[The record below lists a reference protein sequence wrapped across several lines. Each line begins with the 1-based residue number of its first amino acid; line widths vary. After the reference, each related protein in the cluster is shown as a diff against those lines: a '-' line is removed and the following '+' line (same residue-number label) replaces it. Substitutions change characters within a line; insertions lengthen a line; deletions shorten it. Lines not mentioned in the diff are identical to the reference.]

1 MHMKKSIIFSLLI
14 ISIAFACKQ
23 TRKMLSD
30 ETYAKLSDDER
41 RKVEHALDGIQLAD
55 PDLEVTLFA
64 SEPMMMN
71 PTNMDIDEKGRV
83 WICEGYNYRNKLN
96 PKNPYNKKGD
106 RILIMEDTD
115 QDGKADKSTVFYQG
129 EDINAA
135 LGILVLGN
143 KVIVS
148 CSPNVFLFT
157 DENGDSKADKKE
169 IIFTNLKGV
178 QHDHAIHAF
187 SFGPDGKLYFD
198 GGNEVETL
206 SDKNGKELTDDLGRP
221 FSTYKQGKVFRC
233 DIDGSNVEILAQNFR
248 NNYEVAVDSYGRMW
262 QSDND
267 DDGNKGVRINYVMDY
282 GNYGFKDEMTGA
294 SWQERRTN
302 WETEIPLRHWHL
314 NDPGVVPNL
323 LQTGAGSPTGMI
335 VYEGNLLPKKYQ
347 NQIIHC
353 DAGPSI
359 VRSYS
364 VEKSGAGFKA
374 SINNI
379 LDGSKRDQWF
389 RPSDVTTAPDGSIFI
404 ADWYDP
410 GVGGHAMGDS
420 VRGRIYRIAPKG
432 EAYSV
437 PKFDF
442 ETAEGCVEALQNA
455 NLSVRY
461 LAWTKLHALQE
472 KAEEALL
479 KLWKRNAAQSDD
491 SRMRARALW
500 LLGKIQG
507 KEAKYIEEAAIDKDE
522 DIRMTAIRLSREL
535 PFDNLSMLKKL
546 ALDPSPQV
554 RREVA
559 FAIRH
564 KTSPETAAIWTTLA
578 NNYDGK
584 DRWYLE
590 ALGIAADNQW
600 DAFFANYIAQAGEKW
615 KTDAA
620 AKDLVWRSR
629 STDNIYRLATLIK
642 SEKDNLRYFR
652 AFDFQINPEKTKV
665 LLGMLDGGNAPSD
678 IMTLVF
684 KHLDVAIAKK
694 EALFN
699 TLLPKILKEIDNPAD
714 YLDLVKRYEMKDQAS
729 RLTAMVMNDTL
740 LAGEA
745 AKIQV
750 KLNGLGEFQRLVKG
764 KDEAIT
770 RKAIQVYGWVDEQP
784 VTDYL
789 VTLFNDKNLSKPL
802 RNEAMMAM
810 NGWKSEEILW
820 DLVKA
825 NKVSDDVMPIA
836 KKLLLGTWH
845 SDIRSEAT
853 KMFGAEMDKELGDI
867 NELAKGVGNAAS
879 GQKVFKTYCVAC
891 HQVKGEG
898 INFGPNLTEI
908 GSKLSK
914 TALYSAIINPSQ
926 GISFGYEGY
935 KIKLK
940 DGIEVEG
947 MIVSK
952 TENEVNVKQI
962 GSTSPTAYKR
972 ADIVS
977 ITENDESLMP
987 KFPLQK
993 QEIVDLVEYLRTLKK
1008 Q

>member
-1 MHMKKSIIFSLLI
+1 MKKSLIFSLLLL
-14 ISIAFACKQ
+14 SIAFACKQ
-23 TRKMLSD
+23 TRKMLND
-30 ETYAKLSDDER
+30 ESYSKLSDEEK

-71 PTNMDIDEKGRV
+71 PTNMDIDAKGRV

-129 EDINAA
+129 EDINSA
-135 LGILVLGN
+135 LGISVLGN

-157 DENGDSKADKKE
+157 DENGDGKSDKKE

-198 GGNEVETL
+198 GGNEIETL

-233 DIDGSNVEILAQNFR
+233 DVDGSNVEILAHNFR

-302 WETEIPLRHWHL
+302 WESEIPLRHWHL

-335 VYEGNLLPKKYQ
+335 VYEGKLLPQKYQ
-347 NQIIHC
+347 NQVIHC

-359 VRSYS
+359 VRSYPA
-364 VEKSGAGFKA
+364 EKSGAGFKA
-374 SINNI
+374 TINNI

-389 RPSDVTTAPDGSIFI
+389 RPSDVTTAPDGSIFV

-432 EAYSV
+432 EEYAV

-455 NLSVRY
+455 NLAVRY
-461 LAWTKLHALQE
+461 LAWTKLNAMQD

-479 KLWKRNAAQSDD
+479 KLWKSDD

-500 LLGKIQG
+500 LLGKIKG
-507 KEAKYIEEAAIDKDE
+507 KEAKYVQEAIEDKDE
-522 DIRMTAIRLSREL
+522 DIRLTGIRLSREL
-535 PFDNLSMLKKL
+535 KADNLPMLKKL
-546 ALDPSPQV
+546 ANDASPQI

-559 FAIRH
+559 VAIRH
-564 KTSPETAAIWTTLA
+564 KTSPEAAAIWTTLA
-578 NNYDGK
+578 NQYDGK

-590 ALGIAADNQW
+590 ALGVAADNQW

-620 AKDLVWRSR
+620 AKDIVWRSR
-629 STDNIYRLATLIK
+629 STDNIYRLAELAK
-642 SEKDNLRYFR
+642 SEKENLRYFR
-652 AFDFQINPEKTKV
+652 AFDFQTNPEKTKV
-665 LLGMLDGGNAPSD
+665 LLGMLDGGNASSD
-678 IMTLVF
+678 VMILVF
-684 KHLDVAIAKK
+684 KHLDIKSANQDP
-694 EALFN
+694 LFKS
-699 TLLPKILKEIDNPAD
+699 LLPKVLSGIKNSTD
-714 YLDLVKRYEMKDQAS
+714 YLDLVKRYEMKNQSD
-729 RLTAMVMNDTL
+729 RLTAMVMNDSL
-740 LAGEA
+740 LGNEA
-745 AKIQV
+745 AKIQI
-750 KLNGLGEFQRLVKG
+750 KLNGLGEFQQLAKS
-764 KDEAIT
+764 KDEDLA
-770 RKAIQVYGWVDEQP
+770 RKAIMIYGGVDDKP

-789 VTLFNDKNLSKPL
+789 IALFNNKNLSKSL
-802 RNEAMMAM
+802 RNEAMRAM
-810 NGWKSEEILW
+810 NGWNSEAILW

-825 NKVSDDVMPIA
+825 NKVSDEVMPIA
-836 KKLLLGTWH
+836 KKILLGTWH
-845 SDIRSEAT
+845 GDIRSDAM
-853 KMFGAEMDKELGDI
+853 KMFGAELDKELGDI
-867 NELAKGVGNAAS
+867 NDLAKGIGNPTS
-879 GQKVFKTYCVAC
+879 GQTVFKTYCVAC

-898 INFGPNLTEI
+898 VNFGPNLTEI

-926 GISFGYEGY
+926 GISFSYEGY
-935 KIKLK
+935 KLKLK
-940 DGIEVEG
+940 DGTEVEG
-947 MIVSK
+947 MILSK
-952 TENEVNVKQI
+952 TENDINVKQI
-962 GSTSPTAYKR
+962 GSTNPTAFKR
-972 ADIVS
+972 SDIVS
-977 ITENDESLMP
+977 MEENEESLMP

>member
-1 MHMKKSIIFSLLI
+1 MKKSLIFSFATLLI
-14 ISIAFACKQ
+14 VLACGKSQ
-23 TRKMLSD
+23 NVLSD
-30 ETYAKLSDDER
+30 ENYAKLSEEDR
-41 RKVEHALDGIQLAD
+41 RKVEHALDGVELAD

-83 WICEGYNYRNKLN
+83 WICEGYNYRNQLN

-115 QDGKADKSTVFYQG
+115 QDGKADKTTVFYQG

-135 LGILVLGN
+135 LGISVLGN
-143 KVIVS
+143 KVVVS
-148 CSPNVFLFT
+148 CSPNVFVFT

-169 IIFTNLKGV
+169 IIFTGLKGV

-187 SFGPDGKLYFD
+187 SFGPDGKLYFN
-198 GGNEVETL
+198 GGNEVQTL

-233 DIDGSNVEILAQNFR
+233 DIDGSNVEILGHNFR

-282 GNYGFKDEMTGA
+282 GNYGYKDEMTGA

-302 WETEIPLRHWHL
+302 WESEIPQRHWHL

-335 VYEGNLLPKKYQ
+335 VYEGKLLPKKYQ
-347 NQIIHC
+347 NQVIHC

-359 VRSYS
+359 VRSYP
-364 VEKSGAGFKA
+364 VEKDGAGFKA
-374 SINNI
+374 TISNI

-389 RPSDVTTAPDGSIFI
+389 RPSDVTTAPDGSIFV

-432 EAYSV
+432 EKYAV

-455 NLSVRY
+455 NVAVRY
-461 LAWTKLHALQE
+461 LAWTKLNSLQE
-472 KAEEALL
+472 KAEETLL
-479 KLWKRNAAQSDD
+479 KLWHSDD

-500 LLGKIQG
+500 LLGKIKG
-507 KEAKYIEEAAIDKDE
+507 KEAKYIQRAANDADE
-522 DIRMTAIRLSREL
+522 DIRITAIRLSREL
-535 PFDNLSMLKKL
+535 STDNTAMLQKL
-546 ALDPSPQV
+546 ATDPSVQV

-559 FAIRH
+559 LAIRH
-564 KTSPETAAIWTTLA
+564 KTSPAAADIWTTLA
-578 NNYDGK
+578 NQYDGK

-600 DAFFANYIAQAGEKW
+600 DTFFANYIAQAGKKW
-615 KTDAA
+615 KIDAA

-629 STDNIYRLATLIK
+629 STDNIFRLAELAKT
-642 SEKDNLRYFR
+642 SKDNLRYFR
-652 AFDFQINPEKTKV
+652 AFDFQTNPEKTKV
-665 LLGMLDGGNAPSD
+665 LLGMLDGGNASSD

-684 KHLDVAIAKK
+684 KHLDVAVAQK
-694 EALFN
+694 EPLFKS
-699 TLLPKILKEIDNPAD
+699 LLPKVMNGIKSPTD
-714 YLDLVKRYEMKDQAS
+714 YLDLVKRYEMKDQLT
-729 RLTAMVMNDTL
+729 RLTEMAMNDTL
-740 LAGEA
+740 LGAEA
-745 AKIQV
+745 AKIQIKV
-750 KLNGLGEFQRLVKG
+750 NGLSEFQRLANG
-764 KDEAIT
+764 KDEAT
-770 RKAIQVYGWVDEQP
+770 ARKAIMIYGWVDEQP

-789 VTLFNDKNLSKPL
+789 IKLFNNKNLAQPL
-802 RNEAMMAM
+802 REEAMSAM
-810 NGWKSEEILW
+810 NGWKSEETLW
-820 DLVKA
+820 ALVKA
-825 NKVSDDVMPIA
+825 NKVSEDVMPIA
-836 KKLLLGTWH
+836 KKILVGTWH
-845 SDIRSEAT
+845 SDIRNDAM
-853 KMFGAEMDKELGDI
+853 KMFGAEMDAALGDI
-867 NELAKGVGNAAS
+867 NELAKNVGNVAN
-879 GQKVFKTYCVAC
+879 GQKVFTSYCTAC
-891 HQVKGEG
+891 HQVKAEG
-898 INFGPNLTEI
+898 IDFGPALSEI

-914 TALYSAIINPSQ
+914 IALYSAIVNPSQ
-926 GISFGYEGY
+926 GISFGYEGS

-940 DGIEVEG
+940 NGSEVEG
-947 MIVSK
+947 IVLSK
-952 TENEVNVKQI
+952 TENDINIKPI
-962 GSTSPTAYKR
+962 GSATPTAYKR

-977 ITENDESLMP
+977 TTENKESLMP

-993 QEIVDLVEYLRTLKK
+993 QEIVDLVEYLQTLKK
-1008 Q
+1008 K

>member
-1 MHMKKSIIFSLLI
+1 MKMKKSIIFSVFTLLVV
-14 ISIAFACKQ
+14 FACKQ
-23 TRKMLSD
+23 TQKTLSD
-30 ETYAKLSDDER
+30 ESYSKLTDDEK

-71 PTNMDIDEKGRV
+71 PTNMDIDAKGRV

-106 RILIMEDTD
+106 RILIMEDTN

-129 EDINAA
+129 EDINSA
-135 LGILVLGN
+135 LGISVLGN
-143 KVIVS
+143 KAIVS

-157 DENGDSKADKKE
+157 DENNDGKADKKE
-169 IIFTNLKGV
+169 IIFTGLKGV

-187 SFGPDGKLYFD
+187 TFGPDGKLYFN
-198 GGNEVETL
+198 GGNEVQTL
-206 SDKNGKELTDDLGRP
+206 SDKDGKELTDDLGRP

-233 DIDGSNVEILAQNFR
+233 DIDGSNVEILGHNFR
-248 NNYEVAVDSYGRMW
+248 NNYEVALDSYGRMW

-282 GNYGFKDEMTGA
+282 GNYGYKDEMTGA

-302 WETEIPLRHWHL
+302 WEPEIPLRHWHL

-323 LQTGAGSPTGMI
+323 LQTGAGSPTGMV
-335 VYEGNLLPKKYQ
+335 VYEGKLLPEKYQ
-347 NQIIHC
+347 NQVIHC

-359 VRSYS
+359 VRSYP
-364 VEKSGAGFKA
+364 VAKSGAGFTA
-374 SINNI
+374 TINNI
-379 LDGSKRDQWF
+379 LDGSGRDQWF
-389 RPSDVTTAPDGSIFI
+389 RPSDVTVAPDGSIFV

-432 EAYSV
+432 EEYDV
-437 PKFDF
+437 PKYDFDDI
-442 ETAEGCVEALQNA
+442 EECVEALENP
-455 NLSVRY
+455 NLAVRY
-461 LAWTKLHALQE
+461 LAWTKLHAMQE
-472 KAEEALL
+472 KAEEELID
-479 KLWKRNAAQSDD
+479 LWESDD

-500 LLGKIQG
+500 LLGKIKG
-507 KEAKYIEEAAIDKDE
+507 KELKYIEEAANDKDE
-522 DIRMTAIRLSREL
+522 DIRITAIRLSREL
-535 PFDNLSMLKKL
+535 STDNIEILKKL
-546 ALDPSPQV
+546 ATDSSPQV

-559 FAIRH
+559 LAIRH
-564 KTSPETAAIWTTLA
+564 KTTPEAAEIWTSLA
-578 NNYDGK
+578 NQYDGK

-600 DAFFANYIAQAGEKW
+600 DAFFANYMAKAGEKW

-629 STDNIYRLATLIK
+629 SSDNLFRLAELAQNE
-642 SEKDNLRYFR
+642 SNNLRYFR
-652 AFDFQINPEKTKV
+652 AFDFQNNPKKTKV
-665 LLGMLDGGNAPSD
+665 LLEMLDEGKASSD

-684 KHLDVAIAKK
+684 KHLETESAKQDP
-694 EALFN
+694 LFRS
-699 TLLPKILKEIDNPAD
+699 LLPKVLEGITKPAD
-714 YLDLVKRYEMKDQAS
+714 YLDLVKRYEMKNQAK
-729 RLTAMVMNDTL
+729 RLTEMVMKDSVL
-740 LAGEA
+740 GGEA
-745 AKIQV
+745 AKIQI
-750 KLNGLGEFQRLVKG
+750 KMNGLGEFQKLTQN
-764 KDEAIT
+764 KDEDIV
-770 RKAIQVYGWVDEQP
+770 RKAIGVYGGVDEKP

-789 VTLFNDKNLSKPL
+789 VSLFNNKNLSKGV
-802 RNEAMMAM
+802 RNQAMYAM
-810 NGWKSEEILW
+810 YGWNSEEILW
-820 DLVKA
+820 NLVKA
-825 NKVSDDVMPIA
+825 NKVSEEVMPIA
-836 KKLLLGTWH
+836 KKILLGTWH
-845 SDIRSEAT
+845 SDIRADAM

-867 NELAKGVGNAAS
+867 NELAKGVGNIGN
-879 GQKVFKTYCVAC
+879 GQKVFKMYCTAC

-898 INFGPNLTEI
+898 VNFGPALTEI

-935 KIKLK
+935 KLKLK
-940 DGIEVEG
+940 DGTEVEG
-947 MIVSK
+947 MILSK
-952 TENEVNVKQI
+952 TENDVNIKQI
-962 GSTSPTAYKR
+962 GSTNPTAFKR

-977 ITENDESLMP
+977 MEENEESLMP

-993 QEIVDLVEYLRTLKK
+993 QEMVDLVEYLRTLKK

>member
-1 MHMKKSIIFSLLI
+1 MKKSAIFYLLLL
-14 ISIAFACKQ
+14 SVVFACKPSPK
-23 TRKMLSD
+23 TLSD
-30 ETYAKLSDDER
+30 EDYAKLSEEDR
-41 RKVEHALDGIQLAD
+41 RKTEHALDGIQLAD
-55 PDLEVTLFA
+55 PELEVSLFA

-96 PKNPYNKKGD
+96 PKNPYNPKGD
-106 RILIMEDTD
+106 KILIMEDTD
-115 QDGKADKSTVFYQG
+115 QDGKADKTTVFYQG
-129 EDINAA
+129 EDVNSA
-135 LGILVLGN
+135 LGISVLGN

-157 DENGDSKADKKE
+157 DENNDGKADKKE

-221 FSTYKQGKVFRC
+221 FSTYRQGKVFRC
-233 DIDGSNVEILAQNFR
+233 DIDGSNVEILAHNFR

-302 WETEIPLRHWHL
+302 WESEIPLRHWHL
-314 NDPGVVPNL
+314 NDPGVMPNL

-335 VYEGNLLPKKYQ
+335 VYEGKLLPQKYQ
-347 NQIIHC
+347 NQVIHC

-359 VRSYS
+359 VRSYPA
-364 VEKSGAGFKA
+364 EKSGAGFTA
-374 SINNI
+374 TINNI

-389 RPSDVTTAPDGSIFI
+389 RPSDVTTAPDGSIFV

-432 EAYSV
+432 NAYSV

-442 ETAEGCVEALQNA
+442 ETADGCVEALQNP

-461 LAWTKLHALQE
+461 LAWTKLHAMQD
-472 KAEEALL
+472 KAEDALL
-479 KLWKRNAAQSDD
+479 ELWKQSDT
-491 SRMRARALW
+491 RMRARALW
-500 LLGKIQG
+500 LLGKIKG
-507 KEAKYIEEAAIDKDE
+507 KEEKYVQEAANDKDE
-522 DIRMTAIRLSREL
+522 DIRLTAIRLSREL
-535 PFDNLSMLKKL
+535 PFDNLPMLKKL
-546 ALDPSPQV
+546 ATDASPQI

-559 FAIRH
+559 IAIRH
-564 KTSPETAAIWTTLA
+564 KTSPEAADIWTTLA
-578 NNYDGK
+578 NQYDGK

-590 ALGIAADNQW
+590 ALGVSADNQW
-600 DAFFANYIAQAGEKW
+600 DSFFANYIAKAGEKW
-615 KTDAA
+615 KTNAA

-629 STDNIYRLATLIK
+629 STDNIFRLAELAK
-642 SEKDNLRYFR
+642 SEPNNLRYFR
-652 AFDFQINPEKTKV
+652 AFDFQTNPEKTKV
-665 LLGMLDGGNAPSD
+665 LMGMLDGGNASGEV
-678 IMTLVF
+678 MTLVF
-684 KHLDVAIAKK
+684 KHLDVNIAKQDP
-694 EALFN
+694 LFKS
-699 TLLPKILKEIDNPAD
+699 LLPKVLTGIKNQTD
-714 YLDLVKRYEMKDQAS
+714 YLDLVKRYEIKNQSD
-729 RLTAMVMNDTL
+729 RLSAMVMNDSVL
-740 LAGEA
+740 GNEA
-745 AKIQV
+745 AKIQI
-750 KLNGLGEFQRLVKG
+750 KLNGLSEFQKLAKS
-764 KDEAIT
+764 KDEAT
-770 RKAIQVYGWVDEQP
+770 ARKAIMIYGGVDDKP

-789 VTLFNDKNLSKPL
+789 VSIFNNKNLSINL
-802 RNEAMMAM
+802 RNEAMRAM
-810 NGWKSEEILW
+810 NGWNSEEILW

-836 KKLLLGTWH
+836 KKILVGTWH
-845 SDIRSEAT
+845 SDIRNEAM

-867 NELAKGVGNAAS
+867 NELAKGVGNASS

-891 HQVKGEG
+891 HQVNGEG
-898 INFGPNLTEI
+898 VNFGPNLSEI

-914 TALYSAIINPSQ
+914 SALYSAIINPSQ

-935 KIKLK
+935 KLKLK
-940 DGIEVEG
+940 DGTEVEG
-947 MIVSK
+947 MILSK
-952 TENEVNVKQI
+952 TENDVNVKQI
-962 GSTSPTAYKR
+962 GSTAPTAFKR
-972 ADIVS
+972 SDIVS
-977 ITENDESLMP
+977 MTENEESLMP

>member
-1 MHMKKSIIFSLLI
+1 MKKSVIFYLLLL
-14 ISIAFACKQ
+14 SAVFACKQ
-23 TRKMLSD
+23 SPKTLSD
-30 ETYAKLSDDER
+30 EEYAKLSEEDR
-41 RKVEHALDGIQLAD
+41 HKTEHALDGIQLAD
-55 PDLEVTLFA
+55 PELEVTLFA

-96 PKNPYNKKGD
+96 PKNPYNPKGD
-106 RILIMEDTD
+106 KILIMEDTD

-129 EDINAA
+129 EDINSA
-135 LGILVLGN
+135 LGISVLGN

-157 DENGDSKADKKE
+157 DENNDGKADKKE

-221 FSTYKQGKVFRC
+221 FSTYRQGKVFRC
-233 DIDGSNVEILAQNFR
+233 DIDGSNVEILAHNFR

-302 WETEIPLRHWHL
+302 WESEIPLRHWHL
-314 NDPGVVPNL
+314 NDPGVMPNL

-335 VYEGNLLPKKYQ
+335 VYEGKLLPQKYQ
-347 NQIIHC
+347 NQVIHC

-359 VRSYS
+359 VRSYPA
-364 VEKSGAGFKA
+364 EKSGAGFTA
-374 SINNI
+374 TINNI

-389 RPSDVTTAPDGSIFI
+389 RPSDVTTAPDGSIFV

-432 EAYSV
+432 NAYSV

-455 NLSVRY
+455 NLSARY
-461 LAWTKLHALQE
+461 LAWTKLHAMQD
-472 KAEEALL
+472 KAEVALVE
-479 KLWKRNAAQSDD
+479 LWKQND

-500 LLGKIQG
+500 LLGKIKG
-507 KEAKYIEEAAIDKDE
+507 KEQKYVQEAANDKDE
-522 DIRMTAIRLSREL
+522 DIRLTAIRLSREL
-535 PFDNLSMLKKL
+535 PFDNLPILKKL
-546 ALDPSPQV
+546 ATDTSPQI

-559 FAIRH
+559 IAIRH
-564 KTSPETAAIWTTLA
+564 KTSPEAADIWTTLA
-578 NNYDGK
+578 NQYDGK

-590 ALGIAADNQW
+590 ALGVSADNQW
-600 DAFFANYIAQAGEKW
+600 DAFFANYIAKAGEKW

-629 STDNIYRLATLIK
+629 STDNVFRLAELAK
-642 SEKDNLRYFR
+642 SEPNNLRYFR
-652 AFDFQINPEKTKV
+652 AFDFQTNPEKTKV
-665 LLGMLDGGNAPSD
+665 LMGMLDGGNASGD

-684 KHLDVAIAKK
+684 KHLDVNIAKQDP
-694 EALFN
+694 LFKS
-699 TLLPKILKEIDNPAD
+699 LLPKVLGGIKNPTD
-714 YLDLVKRYEMKDQAS
+714 YLDLVKRYEMKNQVD
-729 RLTAMVMNDTL
+729 RLTTMVMNDSVL
-740 LAGEA
+740 GNEA

-750 KLNGLGEFQRLVKG
+750 TLNGLGEFQKLAKS
-764 KDEAIT
+764 KDEAIA
-770 RKAIQVYGWVDEQP
+770 RKAIMIYGGVDDKP

-789 VTLFNDKNLSKPL
+789 VSIFNNKNLSINL
-802 RNEAMMAM
+802 RNEAMQAM
-810 NGWKSEEILW
+810 NGWNSEEILW

-836 KKLLLGTWH
+836 KKILVGTWH
-845 SDIRSEAT
+845 SDIRTAAM

-867 NELAKGVGNAAS
+867 NELAKGVGNASS

-891 HQVKGEG
+891 HQVNGEG
-898 INFGPNLTEI
+898 VNFGPNLSEI

-914 TALYSAIINPSQ
+914 SALYSAIINPSQ
-926 GISFGYEGY
+926 GISFGFEGY

-940 DGIEVEG
+940 NGTEVEG
-947 MIVSK
+947 MILSK
-952 TENEVNVKQI
+952 TENDVNVKQI
-962 GSTSPTAYKR
+962 GSTNPTAFKR
-972 ADIVS
+972 SDIVS
-977 ITENDESLMP
+977 MTENEESLMP

-993 QEIVDLVEYLRTLKK
+993 QEMVDLVEYLGGLKK
-1008 Q
+1008 K

>member
-1 MHMKKSIIFSLLI
+1 MKKTLI
-14 ISIAFACKQ
+14 ISFLILSVAFACNQ
-23 TRKMLSD
+23 TRKVLSD
-30 ETYAKLSDDER
+30 ETYAKLSDEEK
-41 RKVEHALDGIQLAD
+41 RKVTHALDGLQLAD
-55 PDLEVTLFA
+55 TDLEVTLFA

-71 PTNMDIDEKGRV
+71 PTNMDIDAKGRV

-96 PKNPYNKKGD
+96 PKNPYDKKGD
-106 RILIMEDTD
+106 KIVVMEDTD

-129 EDINAA
+129 EDVNSA
-135 LGILVLGN
+135 LGISVLGN

-157 DENGDSKADKKE
+157 DENNDGKADKKE

-233 DIDGSNVEILAQNFR
+233 DIDGSNVEILGHNFR

-302 WETEIPLRHWHL
+302 WESEIPLRHWHL

-359 VRSYS
+359 VRSYPT
-364 VEKSGAGFKA
+364 EKVGAGFKA
-374 SINNI
+374 TINNI

-389 RPSDVTTAPDGSIFI
+389 RPSDVTTAPDGSIFV
-404 ADWYDP
+404 ADWYDA
-410 GVGGHAMGDS
+410 GVGGHAMADS
-420 VRGRIYRIAPKG
+420 TRGRIYRIAPKG
-432 EAYSV
+432 EDYSV

-442 ETAEGCVEALQNA
+442 ETAEGCVEALQNP
-455 NLSVRY
+455 NLAVRY
-461 LAWTKLHALQE
+461 LAWTKLHAMQE
-472 KAEEALL
+472 KAEEALVE
-479 KLWKRNAAQSDD
+479 LWGSND

-500 LLGKIQG
+500 LLGKIKG
-507 KEAKYIEEAAIDKDE
+507 KEAKYLQEASEDKDE

-535 PFDNLSMLKKL
+535 SFDNVAMLKKL
-546 ALDPSPQV
+546 ATDASPQV

-559 FAIRH
+559 LAIRH
-564 KTSPETAAIWTTLA
+564 KTSPEAANIWTTLA
-578 NNYDGK
+578 NQYDGK

-590 ALGIAADNQW
+590 SLGIAADNQW
-600 DAFFANYIAQAGEKW
+600 DSFFANYIAQSGEKW
-615 KTDAA
+615 KTQAA

-629 STDNIYRLATLIK
+629 STDNVFRLAALATT
-642 SEKDNLRYFR
+642 STDNLRYFR
-652 AFDFQINPEKTKV
+652 AFDFQNNPEKTKV
-665 LLGMLDGGNAPSD
+665 LLEMLDGGNASGD
-678 IMTLVF
+678 VMTLVF
-684 KHLDVAIAKK
+684 KHLDIESAKK
-694 EALFN
+694 DAMFKN
-699 TLLPKILKEIDNPAD
+699 LLPKVLNGIKQPSD
-714 YLDLVKRYEMKDQAS
+714 YIDLVKRYEMKDQSA
-729 RLTAMVMNDTL
+729 RLTTMAMTDSVLGN
-740 LAGEA
+740 EA
-745 AKIQV
+745 AKVQI
-750 KLNGLGEFQRLVKG
+750 KLNGLGEFQRIAKG
-764 KDEAIT
+764 RDENLA
-770 RKAIQVYGWVDEQP
+770 RKAIMIYGGVDEKP

-789 VTLFNDKNLSKPL
+789 VTLFNNKNLSKNL
-802 RNEAMMAM
+802 RNEAMRAM
-810 NGWKSEEILW
+810 NGWNSEETLW
-820 DLVKA
+820 SLVKA
-825 NKVSDDVMPIA
+825 NKVSDEVMPIA
-836 KKLLLGTWH
+836 KTLLLGTWH
-845 SDIRSEAT
+845 GDIRSEAM
-853 KMFGAEMDKELGDI
+853 KMFGAEMDAALGDI
-867 NELAKGVGNAAS
+867 NELAKGVGNATS

-891 HQVKGEG
+891 HQAKGEG

-914 TALYSAIINPSQ
+914 TALYSSIINPSQ

-935 KIKLK
+935 KLVLK
-940 DGIEVEG
+940 NGTEVEG
-947 MIVSK
+947 MILSK
-952 TENEVNVKQI
+952 TENDINVKQM
-962 GSTSPTAYKR
+962 GSTTPTAYKR
-972 ADIVS
+972 SDIAS
-977 ITENDESLMP
+977 MTENEESLMP

-993 QEIVDLVEYLRTLKK
+993 QEMVDLVEYLRTLRK

>member
-1 MHMKKSIIFSLLI
+1 MKKSLIFSFLLL
-14 ISIAFACKQ
+14 SIAFACKQ
-23 TRKMLSD
+23 TRKMLND
-30 ETYAKLSDDER
+30 EAYSKLSDEEK

-55 PDLEVTLFA
+55 PELEVTLFA

-135 LGILVLGN
+135 LGISVLGN

-157 DENGDSKADKKE
+157 DENSDGKADKKE

-233 DIDGSNVEILAQNFR
+233 DIDGSNVEILAHNFR

-302 WETEIPLRHWHL
+302 WESEIPLRHWHL

-335 VYEGNLLPKKYQ
+335 VYEGKLLPQKYQ
-347 NQIIHC
+347 NQVIHC

-359 VRSYS
+359 VRSYPA
-364 VEKSGAGFKA
+364 EKDGAGFKA
-374 SINNI
+374 TINNI

-389 RPSDVTTAPDGSIFI
+389 RPSDVTAAPDGSIFV

-420 VRGRIYRIAPKG
+420 LRGRIYRIAPKG
-432 EAYSV
+432 EDYSV

-455 NLSVRY
+455 NLAVRY
-461 LAWTKLHALQE
+461 LAWTKLNAMQD
-472 KAEEALL
+472 KAEEVLQE
-479 KLWKRNAAQSDD
+479 LWKGDD

-500 LLGKIQG
+500 LLGQIKG
-507 KEAKYIEEAAIDKDE
+507 KEAKYVQEAIEDKDE
-522 DIRMTAIRLSREL
+522 DIRMTGIRLSREL
-535 PFDNLSMLKKL
+535 KTDNLPILKIL
-546 ALDPSPQV
+546 ANDASPQI

-559 FAIRH
+559 LAIRH
-564 KTSPETAAIWTTLA
+564 KTSPEAAAIWTTLA
-578 NNYDGK
+578 NQYDGK

-600 DAFFANYIAQAGEKW
+600 DTFFANYIAQAGEKW
-615 KTDAA
+615 KTDAPT
-620 AKDLVWRSR
+620 KDLVWRSR
-629 STDNIYRLATLIK
+629 STDNIYRLAELAK

-652 AFDFQINPEKTKV
+652 AFDFQTNPEKTKV
-665 LLGMLDGGNAPSD
+665 LLGMLDGGNASGD
-678 IMTLVF
+678 VMTLVF
-684 KHLDVAIAKK
+684 KHLDVKSANQDP
-694 EALFN
+694 LFKS
-699 TLLPKILKEIDNPAD
+699 LLPKVLNGITNKTD
-714 YLDLVKRYEMKDQAS
+714 YLDLVKRYEMKDQS
-729 RLTAMVMNDTL
+729 DRLTSMVMNDSL
-740 LAGEA
+740 LGNEA
-745 AKIQV
+745 AKIQI
-750 KLNGLGEFQRLVKG
+750 KLNGLGEFQQLAKS
-764 KDEAIT
+764 KNEDLA
-770 RKAIQVYGWVDEQP
+770 RKAIMIYGGVDEKP

-789 VTLFNDKNLSKPL
+789 VSLFNNKNLSKNL
-802 RNEAMMAM
+802 RNEAMRAM
-810 NGWKSEEILW
+810 NGWNSESILW

-825 NKVSDDVMPIA
+825 NKVSDEVMPIA
-836 KKLLLGTWH
+836 KKILLGTWH
-845 SDIRSEAT
+845 GDIRSEAM
-853 KMFGAEMDKELGDI
+853 KMFGAELDKELGDI
-867 NELAKGVGNAAS
+867 NDLAKGIGNVTK
-879 GQKVFKTYCVAC
+879 GQTVFKTYCVAC

-898 INFGPNLTEI
+898 VNFGPNLTEI

-935 KIKLK
+935 KLKLK
-940 DGIEVEG
+940 DGTEVEG
-947 MIVSK
+947 MILSK
-952 TENEVNVKQI
+952 TENDVNVKQI
-962 GSTSPTAYKR
+962 GSTNPTAFKR

-977 ITENDESLMP
+977 MEENEESLMP

-993 QEIVDLVEYLRTLKK
+993 QEMVDLVEYLRTLKK

>member
-1 MHMKKSIIFSLLI
+1 MKKSLIFSLLI
-14 ISIAFACKQ
+14 LFVALACKQ

-30 ETYAKLSDDER
+30 ESYAKLSEDEKH
-41 RKVEHALDGIQLAD
+41 KVKHALDGIQLAD

-71 PTNMDIDEKGRV
+71 PTNMDIDAKGRV

-129 EDINAA
+129 EDINSA
-135 LGILVLGN
+135 LGISVLGN

-157 DENGDSKADKKE
+157 DENNDGKADKKE

-198 GGNEVETL
+198 GGNEVEAL

-221 FSTYKQGKVFRC
+221 FSTYKQGKIFRC
-233 DIDGSNVEILAQNFR
+233 DIDGSNVEILAHNFR

-302 WETEIPLRHWHL
+302 WESEIPLRHWHL

-335 VYEGNLLPKKYQ
+335 VYEGKLLPQKYQ
-347 NQIIHC
+347 NQVIHC

-359 VRSYS
+359 VRSYP
-364 VEKSGAGFKA
+364 VEKVGAGFKA
-374 SINNI
+374 TINNI
-379 LDGSKRDQWF
+379 LDGAKRDQWF
-389 RPSDVTTAPDGSIFI
+389 RPSDVTTAPDGSIFV

-432 EAYSV
+432 EDYSV

-455 NLSVRY
+455 NLGVRY
-461 LAWTKLHALQE
+461 LAWTKLNAMQD
-472 KAEEALL
+472 KAEEALV
-479 KLWKRNAAQSDD
+479 KLWKGDD

-500 LLGKIQG
+500 LLGKIKG
-507 KEAKYIEEAAIDKDE
+507 KEAKYVQEAIEDKDE
-522 DIRMTAIRLSREL
+522 DIRLTGIRLSREL
-535 PFDNLSMLKKL
+535 PSDNLTILKKL
-546 ALDPSPQV
+546 ANDASPQI

-559 FAIRH
+559 LAIRH
-564 KTSPETAAIWTTLA
+564 KTSPEASAIWTTLA
-578 NNYDGK
+578 NQYDGK

-600 DAFFANYIAQAGEKW
+600 DEFFANYIAQVGEKW

-620 AKDLVWRSR
+620 TKDIVWRSR
-629 STDNIYRLATLIK
+629 STDNIFRLAELAK
-642 SEKDNLRYFR
+642 SEKENLRFFR
-652 AFDFQINPEKTKV
+652 AFDFQTNPEKTKV
-665 LLGMLDGGNAPSD
+665 LLGMLDGGNASSD
-678 IMTLVF
+678 VMTLVF
-684 KHLDVAIAKK
+684 KHLDITSAKK
-694 EALFN
+694 DAMFQS
-699 TLLPKILKEIDNPAD
+699 LLPKVLSSIKNPMD
-714 YLDLVKRYEMKDQAS
+714 YLDLVKRYEMKNQSD
-729 RLTAMVMNDTL
+729 RLTAMAMNDSL
-740 LAGEA
+740 LGNEA
-745 AKIQV
+745 AKVQI
-750 KLNGLGEFQRLVKG
+750 KLNGLGEFQRLAKS
-764 KDEAIT
+764 KDEDLA
-770 RKAIQVYGWVDEQP
+770 RKAIMIYGGVDDKP

-789 VTLFNDKNLSKPL
+789 VALFNNKNLAKNL
-802 RNEAMMAM
+802 RNESMRAM
-810 NGWKSEEILW
+810 NGWNSEAILW

-825 NKVSDDVMPIA
+825 NKVSEEVMPIA
-836 KKLLLGTWH
+836 KKILLGTWH
-845 SDIRSEAT
+845 GDIRSEAM

-867 NELAKGVGNAAS
+867 NDLTKGIGNATT
-879 GQKVFKTYCVAC
+879 GQAVFKTYCVAC

-935 KIKLK
+935 KLKLK
-940 DGIEVEG
+940 DGTEVEG
-947 MIVSK
+947 MILSK
-952 TENEVNVKQI
+952 TENDVNLKQI
-962 GSTSPTAYKR
+962 GSTTPTAFKR

-977 ITENDESLMP
+977 MEENEESLMP

-993 QEIVDLVEYLRTLKK
+993 QEMVDLVEYLRTLKK

>member
-1 MHMKKSIIFSLLI
+1 MKKSIIFSIFSLLVVL
-14 ISIAFACKQ
+14 ACKQ
-23 TRKMLSD
+23 TQKTLSD
-30 ETYAKLSDDER
+30 ESYSKLTDDEKR
-41 RKVEHALDGIQLAD
+41 RVEHAIDGIQLAD
-55 PDLEVTLFA
+55 LDLEITLFA

-71 PTNMDIDEKGRV
+71 PTNMDIDAKGRV

-106 RILIMEDTD
+106 RILIMEDTN

-129 EDINAA
+129 EDINSA
-135 LGILVLGN
+135 LGISVLGN

-157 DENGDSKADKKE
+157 DENNDGKADKKE
-169 IIFTNLKGV
+169 IIFTGLKGV

-187 SFGPDGKLYFD
+187 SFGPDGKLYFN
-198 GGNEVETL
+198 GGNEVQTL
-206 SDKNGKELTDDLGRP
+206 SDKNGKELADDLGRP

-233 DIDGSNVEILAQNFR
+233 DIDGSNVEILGHNFR
-248 NNYEVAVDSYGRMW
+248 NNYEVALDSYGRMW

-282 GNYGFKDEMTGA
+282 GNYGYKDEMTGA

-302 WETEIPLRHWHL
+302 WESEIPQRHWHL

-335 VYEGNLLPKKYQ
+335 VYEGKLLPEKYQ
-347 NQIIHC
+347 NQVIHC

-359 VRSYS
+359 VRSYP
-364 VEKSGAGFKA
+364 VEKAGAGFTA
-374 SINNI
+374 TINNI

-389 RPSDVTTAPDGSIFI
+389 RPSDITTAPDGSIFV

-455 NLSVRY
+455 NLAVRY
-461 LAWTKLHALQE
+461 LAWTKLNSLQE
-472 KAEEALL
+472 KAEEALT
-479 KLWKRNAAQSDD
+479 KLWESDD

-500 LLGKIQG
+500 LLGKIKG
-507 KEAKYIEEAAIDKDE
+507 SEAKYIQRAANDADE
-522 DIRMTAIRLSREL
+522 DIRITAIRLSREL
-535 PFDNLSMLKKL
+535 STDNTALLQKL
-546 ALDPSPQV
+546 ATDPSAQV

-559 FAIRH
+559 LAIYH
-564 KTSPETAAIWTTLA
+564 KTSPASAAVWTTLA
-578 NNYDGK
+578 NQYDGK

-590 ALGIAADNQW
+590 ALGISADNQW
-600 DAFFANYIAQAGEKW
+600 DTFFANYLTKAGEKW

-629 STDNIYRLATLIK
+629 STDNVFRLAELAK
-642 SEKDNLRYFR
+642 SNKDNLRYFR
-652 AFDFQINPEKTKV
+652 AIDFQSNTEKTKI
-665 LLGMLDGGNAPSD
+665 LLGMLDGGNATGD

-684 KHLDVAIAKK
+684 KHLDMNTAKQDP
-694 EALFN
+694 LFKS
-699 TLLPKILKEIDNPAD
+699 LLPKVLDSIKNPTD
-714 YLDLVKRYEMKDQAS
+714 YLDLVKRYELKDQINRLTEMAMKDS
-729 RLTAMVMNDTL
+729 VLG
-740 LAGEA
+740 GEA
-745 AKIQV
+745 AKIQI
-750 KLNGLGEFQRLVKG
+750 KMNGLGEFQKLTQN
-764 KDEAIT
+764 KDEDIV
-770 RKAIQVYGWVDEQP
+770 RKAIGVYGGVDEKP
-784 VTDYL
+784 IIDYL
-789 VTLFNDKNLSKPL
+789 VSLFNNKNLSKGV
-802 RNEAMMAM
+802 RNQAMYAM
-810 NGWKSEEILW
+810 YGWNSEEVLW
-820 DLVKA
+820 NLVKA
-825 NKVSDDVMPIA
+825 NKVSEEVMPIA
-836 KKLLLGTWH
+836 KKILLGTWH
-845 SDIRSEAT
+845 SDIRTDAM

-867 NELAKGVGNAAS
+867 NELTKGVGNVAG
-879 GQKVFKTYCVAC
+879 GQKVFKMYCTAC

-898 INFGPNLTEI
+898 VNFGPALTEI

-935 KIKLK
+935 KLKLK
-940 DGIEVEG
+940 DGTEVEG
-947 MIVSK
+947 MILSK
-952 TENEVNVKQI
+952 TENDINVKQI
-962 GSTSPTAYKR
+962 GSTNPTAFKR

-977 ITENDESLMP
+977 MEENEESLMP
-987 KFPLQK
+987 KFPLKK

>member
-1 MHMKKSIIFSLLI
+1 MKKTTIFYLLLL
-14 ISIAFACKQ
+14 SVVFACKQ
-23 TRKMLSD
+23 SPKTLSD
-30 ETYAKLSDDER
+30 EDYAKLSEEDR
-41 RKVEHALDGIQLAD
+41 HKTEHAIDGIQLAD
-55 PDLEVTLFA
+55 PELEVTLFA

-96 PKNPYNKKGD
+96 PKNPYNPKGD
-106 RILIMEDTD
+106 KILIMEDTD

-129 EDINAA
+129 EDINSA
-135 LGILVLGN
+135 LGISVLGN

-157 DENGDSKADKKE
+157 DENNDGKADKKE

-221 FSTYKQGKVFRC
+221 FSTYRQGKVFRC
-233 DIDGSNVEILAQNFR
+233 DIDGSNVEILAHNFR

-302 WETEIPLRHWHL
+302 WESEIPLRHWHL
-314 NDPGVVPNL
+314 NDPGVMPNL

-335 VYEGNLLPKKYQ
+335 VYEGKLLPQKYQ
-347 NQIIHC
+347 NQVIHC

-359 VRSYS
+359 VRSYPA
-364 VEKSGAGFKA
+364 EKRGAGFTA
-374 SINNI
+374 TINNI

-389 RPSDVTTAPDGSIFI
+389 RPSDVTTAPDGSIFV

-432 EAYSV
+432 KAYSV

-442 ETAEGCVEALQNA
+442 ETAGGCVEALQNP
-455 NLSVRY
+455 NLSARY
-461 LAWTKLHALQE
+461 LAWTKLHAMQD
-472 KAEEALL
+472 KAESALL
-479 KLWKRNAAQSDD
+479 ELWKQND

-500 LLGKIQG
+500 LLGKIKG
-507 KEAKYIEEAAIDKDE
+507 KEQKYIQEAANDKDE
-522 DIRMTAIRLSREL
+522 DIRLTAIRLSREL
-535 PFDNLSMLKKL
+535 PFDNLPMLKKL
-546 ALDPSPQV
+546 ATDASPQV

-559 FAIRH
+559 LAIRH
-564 KTSPETAAIWTTLA
+564 KTSPEAADIWTTLA
-578 NNYDGK
+578 NQYDGT

-590 ALGIAADNQW
+590 ALGVSADNQW
-600 DAFFANYIAQAGEKW
+600 DAFFTNYMAKAGEKW
-615 KTDAA
+615 KTNAA

-629 STDNIYRLATLIK
+629 STDNVFRLAELAK
-642 SEKDNLRYFR
+642 SEPNNLRYFR
-652 AFDFQINPEKTKV
+652 AFDFQTNPEKTKV
-665 LLGMLDGGNAPSD
+665 LMAMLDGGNASGD

-684 KHLDVAIAKK
+684 KHLDVNTAKQDP
-694 EALFN
+694 LFKS
-699 TLLPKILKEIDNPAD
+699 LLPKVLTGIKNPTD
-714 YLDLVKRYEMKDQAS
+714 YLDLVKRYEMKNQSD
-729 RLTAMVMNDTL
+729 RLSAMVMNDSVL
-740 LAGEA
+740 GNEA

-750 KLNGLGEFQRLVKG
+750 KLNGLGEFQKLTKS
-764 KDEAIT
+764 KDEAIA
-770 RKAIQVYGWVDEQP
+770 RKAIMIYGGVDDKL

-789 VTLFNDKNLSKPL
+789 VSVFNNKNLSINL
-802 RNEAMMAM
+802 RNEAMQAM
-810 NGWKSEEILW
+810 NGWNSEEILW

-825 NKVSDDVMPIA
+825 NKVSDEVMPIA
-836 KKLLLGTWH
+836 KKLLVGTWH
-845 SDIRSEAT
+845 SDIRTAAM

-867 NELAKGVGNAAS
+867 NELAKGVGNASS

-891 HQVKGEG
+891 HQVNGEG
-898 INFGPNLTEI
+898 VNFGPSLSEI
-908 GSKLSK
+908 GTKLSK
-914 TALYSAIINPSQ
+914 TALYSAIMNPSQ

-940 DGIEVEG
+940 NGTEVEG
-947 MIVSK
+947 MILSK
-952 TENEVNVKQI
+952 TENDVNVKQI
-962 GSTSPTAYKR
+962 GSTNPTAFKR
-972 ADIVS
+972 SDIVS
-977 ITENDESLMP
+977 MTENEESLMP

-993 QEIVDLVEYLRTLKK
+993 QEMVDLVEYLGGLKK
-1008 Q
+1008 K

>member
-1 MHMKKSIIFSLLI
+1 MKKSLIFSLLI
-14 ISIAFACKQ
+14 LFVALACKQ

-30 ETYAKLSDDER
+30 ESYAKLSEDEKH
-41 RKVEHALDGIQLAD
+41 KVNHALDGIQLAD

-71 PTNMDIDEKGRV
+71 PTNMDIDAKGRV

-129 EDINAA
+129 EDINSA
-135 LGILVLGN
+135 LGISVLGN

-157 DENGDSKADKKE
+157 DENNDGKADKKE

-198 GGNEVETL
+198 GGNEVEAL

-221 FSTYKQGKVFRC
+221 FSTYKQGKIFRC
-233 DIDGSNVEILAQNFR
+233 DIDGSNVEILAHNFR

-302 WETEIPLRHWHL
+302 WESEIPLRHWHL

-335 VYEGNLLPKKYQ
+335 VYEGKLLPQKYQ
-347 NQIIHC
+347 NQVIHC

-359 VRSYS
+359 VRSYP
-364 VEKSGAGFKA
+364 VEKVGAGFKA
-374 SINNI
+374 TINNI
-379 LDGSKRDQWF
+379 LDGAKRDQWF
-389 RPSDVTTAPDGSIFI
+389 RPSDVTTAPDGSIFV

-432 EAYSV
+432 EDYSV

-455 NLSVRY
+455 NLGVRY
-461 LAWTKLHALQE
+461 LAWTKLNAMQD
-472 KAEEALL
+472 KAEEALV
-479 KLWKRNAAQSDD
+479 KLWKGDD

-500 LLGKIQG
+500 LLGKIKG
-507 KEAKYIEEAAIDKDE
+507 KEAKYVHEAIEDKDE
-522 DIRMTAIRLSREL
+522 DIRLTGIRLSREL
-535 PFDNLSMLKKL
+535 PSDNLTILKKL
-546 ALDPSPQV
+546 ANDASPQI

-559 FAIRH
+559 LAIRH
-564 KTSPETAAIWTTLA
+564 KTSPEAAAIWTTLA
-578 NNYDGK
+578 NQYDGK

-600 DAFFANYIAQAGEKW
+600 DEFFANYIAQVGEKW

-620 AKDLVWRSR
+620 TKDIVWRSR
-629 STDNIYRLATLIK
+629 STDNIFRLAELAK
-642 SEKDNLRYFR
+642 SEKENLRFFR
-652 AFDFQINPEKTKV
+652 AFDFQTNPEKTKV
-665 LLGMLDGGNAPSD
+665 LLGMLDGGNASSD
-678 IMTLVF
+678 VMTLVF
-684 KHLDVAIAKK
+684 KHLDVTSAKK
-694 EALFN
+694 DAMFQS
-699 TLLPKILKEIDNPAD
+699 LLPKVLSGIKNPMD
-714 YLDLVKRYEMKDQAS
+714 YLDLVKRYEMKNQSD
-729 RLTAMVMNDTL
+729 RLTAMAMNDSL
-740 LAGEA
+740 LGNEA
-745 AKIQV
+745 AKVQI
-750 KLNGLGEFQRLVKG
+750 KLNGLGEFQRLAKS
-764 KDEAIT
+764 KDEDLA
-770 RKAIQVYGWVDEQP
+770 RKAIMIYGGVDDKP

-789 VTLFNDKNLSKPL
+789 VALFNNKNLAKNL
-802 RNEAMMAM
+802 RNESMRAM
-810 NGWKSEEILW
+810 NGWNSEAILW

-825 NKVSDDVMPIA
+825 NKVSEEVMPIA
-836 KKLLLGTWH
+836 KKILLGTWH
-845 SDIRSEAT
+845 GDIRSEAM

-867 NELAKGVGNAAS
+867 NDLTKGIGNATT
-879 GQKVFKTYCVAC
+879 GQAVFKTYCVAC

-935 KIKLK
+935 KLKLK
-940 DGIEVEG
+940 DGTEVEG
-947 MIVSK
+947 MILSK
-952 TENEVNVKQI
+952 TENDVNLKQI
-962 GSTSPTAYKR
+962 GSTTPTAFKR

-977 ITENDESLMP
+977 MEENEESLMP

-993 QEIVDLVEYLRTLKK
+993 QEMVDLVEYLRTLKK

>member
-1 MHMKKSIIFSLLI
+1 MKKSLIFSFLLL
-14 ISIAFACKQ
+14 SIAFACKQ
-23 TRKMLSD
+23 TRKMLND
-30 ETYAKLSDDER
+30 EAYSKLSDEEK

-55 PDLEVTLFA
+55 PELEVTLFA

-71 PTNMDIDEKGRV
+71 PTNMDIDAKGRV

-135 LGILVLGN
+135 LGISVLGN

-157 DENGDSKADKKE
+157 DENSDGKADKKE

-233 DIDGSNVEILAQNFR
+233 DIDGSNVEILAHNFR

-302 WETEIPLRHWHL
+302 WESEIPLRHWHL

-335 VYEGNLLPKKYQ
+335 IYEGKLLPQKYH
-347 NQIIHC
+347 NQVIHC

-359 VRSYS
+359 VRSYPA
-364 VEKSGAGFKA
+364 EKDGAGFKA
-374 SINNI
+374 TINNI

-389 RPSDVTTAPDGSIFI
+389 RPSDVTAAPDGSIFV

-420 VRGRIYRIAPKG
+420 LRGRIYRIAPKG
-432 EAYSV
+432 EDYSV

-442 ETAEGCVEALQNA
+442 ETADGCVEALQNA
-455 NLSVRY
+455 NLAVRY
-461 LAWTKLHALQE
+461 LAWTKLNAMQD

-479 KLWKRNAAQSDD
+479 KLWKGDD

-500 LLGKIQG
+500 LLGKING
-507 KEAKYIEEAAIDKDE
+507 KEAKYIQEAIEDKDE
-522 DIRMTAIRLSREL
+522 DIRLTGIRLSREL
-535 PFDNLSMLKKL
+535 KTDNLPILKKL
-546 ALDPSPQV
+546 ANDASPQI

-559 FAIRH
+559 VAIRH
-564 KTSPETAAIWTTLA
+564 KTSPEAAAIWTTLA
-578 NNYDGK
+578 NQYDGK

-600 DAFFANYIAQAGEKW
+600 DTFFANYMAQAGEKW
-615 KTDAA
+615 KMDAA

-629 STDNIYRLATLIK
+629 STDNIYRLAELAK
-642 SEKDNLRYFR
+642 SEKENLRYFR
-652 AFDFQINPEKTKV
+652 AFDFQTNPEKTKV
-665 LLGMLDGGNAPSD
+665 LLGMLDGGNASSE

-684 KHLDVAIAKK
+684 KHLDVKSANQNP
-694 EALFN
+694 LFR
-699 TLLPKILKEIDNPAD
+699 TLLPKVLNGIKNPTD
-714 YLDLVKRYEMKDQAS
+714 YLDLVKRYEMKDQS
-729 RLTAMVMNDTL
+729 DRLTAMVMNDSL
-740 LAGEA
+740 LGNEA
-745 AKIQV
+745 AKIQI
-750 KLNGLGEFQRLVKG
+750 KINGLGEFQKLAKS
-764 KDEAIT
+764 KDEDLA
-770 RKAIQVYGWVDEQP
+770 RKAIMIYGGVDEKP

-789 VTLFNDKNLSKPL
+789 VSLFNNKNLSKNL
-802 RNEAMMAM
+802 RNEAMRAM
-810 NGWKSEEILW
+810 NGWNSESILW

-825 NKVSDDVMPIA
+825 NKVSDEVMPIA
-836 KKLLLGTWH
+836 KKILLGTWH
-845 SDIRSEAT
+845 GDIRSEAM
-853 KMFGAEMDKELGDI
+853 KMFGAELDKELGDI
-867 NELAKGVGNAAS
+867 NDLAKGIGNVTK
-879 GQKVFKTYCVAC
+879 GQTVFKTYCVAC

-898 INFGPNLTEI
+898 VNFGPNLTEI

-935 KIKLK
+935 KLKLK
-940 DGIEVEG
+940 DGTEVEG
-947 MIVSK
+947 MILSK
-952 TENEVNVKQI
+952 TENDVNVKQI
-962 GSTSPTAYKR
+962 GSTNPTAFKR

-977 ITENDESLMP
+977 MEENEESLMP

>member
-1 MHMKKSIIFSLLI
+1 MKKVLFFSLLVL
-14 ISIAFACKQ
+14 AFSCKQ
-23 TRKMLSD
+23 TPKILSD
-30 ETYAKLSDDER
+30 EAYAKLSDDDR
-41 RKVEHALDGIQLAD
+41 HKVEHALDGIQLAD

-71 PTNMDIDEKGRV
+71 PTNMDIDAKGRV

-115 QDGKADKSTVFYQG
+115 HDGKADKSTVFYQG
-129 EDINAA
+129 EDINSA
-135 LGILVLGN
+135 LGISVLGN
-143 KVIVS
+143 KVIIS
-148 CSPNVFLFT
+148 CSPNVFVFS
-157 DENGDSKADKKE
+157 DENGDDKADKKE
-169 IIFTNLKGV
+169 IIFTNLKGT

-198 GGNEVETL
+198 GGNEVQTL

-233 DIDGSNVEILAQNFR
+233 DIDGSNVEILGHNFR

-282 GNYGFKDEMTGA
+282 GNYGYKDEMTGA
-294 SWQERRTN
+294 SWSERRTN
-302 WETEIPLRHWHL
+302 WESEIPLRHWHL
-314 NDPGVVPNL
+314 NDPGAMPNL

-335 VYEGNLLPKKYQ
+335 VYEGKLLPQIYQ
-347 NQIIHC
+347 NQVIHC

-359 VRSYS
+359 LRSYPT
-364 VEKSGAGFKA
+364 EKVGGGFTA
-374 SINNI
+374 TINNI

-389 RPSDVTTAPDGSIFI
+389 RPADVTTAPDGSIFV

-420 VRGRIYRIAPKG
+420 VRGRIYRISPKG
-432 EAYSV
+432 EDYSV

-461 LAWTKLHALQE
+461 LAWTKLHSMQD
-472 KAEEALL
+472 KAEEALV
-479 KLWKRNAAQSDD
+479 KLWSSDD

-500 LLGKIQG
+500 LLGKIKG
-507 KEAKYIEEAAIDKDE
+507 KESKYIQEAVEDKDE
-522 DIRMTAIRLSREL
+522 DIRLTAIRLSREL
-535 PFDNLSMLKKL
+535 AIDNLPLLKKL
-546 ALDPSPQV
+546 ANDASQQV

-559 FAIRH
+559 LAIRH
-564 KTSPETAAIWTTLA
+564 KTSPEAAAIWTTLA
-578 NNYDGK
+578 NQYDGK

-590 ALGIAADNQW
+590 ALGISADNQW
-600 DAFFANYIAQAGEKW
+600 DTFFANYIAQAGEKW
-615 KTDAA
+615 KTENA

-629 STDNIYRLATLIK
+629 STDNIFRLAELAKT
-642 SEKDNLRYFR
+642 EKENLRYFR
-652 AFDFQINPEKTKV
+652 AFDFQNNPEKTKV
-665 LLGMLDGGNAPSD
+665 LLGMLDGGNASSD

-684 KHLDVAIAKK
+684 KHLDVASARKDAIFKS
-694 EALFN
+694 
-699 TLLPKILKEIDNPAD
+699 LLPKVIKGIEKPAD
-714 YLDLVKRYEMKDQAS
+714 YIDLVKRYEMKDQSA
-729 RLTAMVMNDTL
+729 RLGSMAMNDSIF
-740 LAGEA
+740 GNEA
-745 AKIQV
+745 AKVQV
-750 KLNGLGEFQRLVKG
+750 KLNGLGEFQKLVKN
-764 KDEAIT
+764 KDEDIA
-770 RKAIQVYGWVDEQP
+770 RKAIMIYGGVDEEP
-784 VTDYL
+784 MTNYL
-789 VTLFNDKNLSKPL
+789 ISLFNNKSLSLKL
-802 RNEAMMAM
+802 RKEAMQAM
-810 NGWKSEEILW
+810 NGWKSEETLW
-820 DLVKA
+820 TLVKE
-825 NKVSDDVMPIA
+825 NKVPADVMPIA
-836 KKLLLGTWH
+836 KKLMLGTWH
-845 SDIRSEAT
+845 GDIRTEAM

-867 NELAKGVGNAAS
+867 NDLAKMAGVVEN

-914 TALYSAIINPSQ
+914 TALYSSIINPSQ
-926 GISFGYEGY
+926 GISFGYEGH

-940 DGIEVEG
+940 NGTEIEG
-947 MIVSK
+947 MIISK
-952 TENEVNVKQI
+952 TENDINVKQL
-962 GSTSPTAYKR
+962 GSTTPTAYKR
-972 ADIVS
+972 SDIVS
-977 ITENDESLMP
+977 MEENEESLMP

-993 QEIVDLVEYLRTLKK
+993 QEIVDLVEYLRTLRK
-1008 Q
+1008 